1 MPDDNVAQT
10 FTERTTLRY
19 GAAMTST
26 DRLQIG
32 FQVWAQN
39 VTWDDLMAAA
49 VAIEAGGFDTLFSN
63 DHLYPLVSMD
73 DEINRQ
79 LAVPIFEGW
88 MVLAG
93 FAAATS
99 RVRVGC
105 MVSGAGYRNVGL
117 LGKMAVTLD
126 HASHGRAI
134 LGIGAGWFGREHTS
148 FGFAFP
154 GTKGRLDRLAE
165 TADALHRLL
174 AGNTVTTSGAWVQL
188 DHARLD
194 PAVQHPLPL
203 LIGGSGPKRTLPL
216 VARYARMWNG
226 EGSPDEVA
234 EKNALLDEQCR
245 ELGREPSSVERTIG
259 LPPPMIRSTRAEAE
273 AATIEVLT
281 GHGMPLAVATDYAAT
296 SGTVGTADSVAA
308 TLAAYRAAGADGV
321 VFDWPAPFDA
331 ETLAALSTIR

>member
-1 MPDDNVAQT
+1 
-10 FTERTTLRY
+10 
-19 GAAMTST
+19 MTST

-39 VTWDDLMAAA
+39 VRWDDLTAAA
-49 VAIEAGGFDTLFSN
+49 VAVEEQGFDTLFSN

-93 FAAATS
+93 FAAATD
-99 RVRVGC
+99 RVRIGC
-105 MVSGAGYRNVGL
+105 MVSGSGYRNVGL

-126 HASHGRAI
+126 HASHGRAV

-154 GTKGRLDRLAE
+154 DAKGRLDRLAE

-174 AGNTVTTSGAWVQL
+174 AGETVTTRGEWVHL

-216 VARYARMWNG
+216 VARYARIWNG
-226 EGSPDEVA
+226 EGTPDEVA
-234 EKNALLDEQCR
+234 AKNRLLDDQCR
-245 ELGREPSSVERTIG
+245 YLGREPSSVERTIG
-259 LPPPMIRSTRAEAE
+259 LPPPMIRATRAEAE
-273 AATIEVLT
+273 AATIAVLT
-281 GHGMPLAVATDYAAT
+281 HHGMPPAVATDYAAT
-296 SGTVGTADSVAA
+296 SPSVGTADAVAD
-308 TLAAYRAAGADGV
+308 TLVAYRAAGADGV
-321 VFDWPAPFDA
+321 VFDWPAPFDP
-331 ETLAALSTIR
+331 ETLAALSAMR